1 MDKKTMKNN
10 TLQAKF
16 YLEKALSNISSDFSL
31 IDVKQNIRTAI
42 SKINEVENK
51 RNKREVLKNK
61 RQNKKEKYAPEAI
74 NIIDEMIE
82 EEKSKQ
88 NNKDDE

>member
-1 MDKKTMKNN
+1 MKNN
-10 TLQAKF
+10 TFQAKF

-51 RNKREVLKNK
+51 RNKREILRNK
-61 RQNKKEKYAPEAI
+61 RQDKKEKEKYAPEAL
-74 NIIDEMIE
+74 NIIDKMIE

>member
-1 MDKKTMKNN
+1 MKNN
-10 TLQAKF
+10 TFQAKF

-74 NIIDEMIE
+74 NIIDVMIE

>member
-1 MDKKTMKNN
+1 MKNN